1 MEIFC
6 TTSYSILINGEPKG
20 FITPTR
26 GIRQGDLLSS
36 YLFLLCV
43 EGLSSMLRKATESN
57 QVHGLLS
64 CRGGV
69 KISHLLFVDDTLLF
83 CETYTRECQNLLAIL
98 AQYEVASSQA
108 INRQK
113 TTLFFSRNIAPKVKQ
128 EIQALLSA
136 QVMNDCEK
144 YLGLPMVGGQSKVST
159 FKGLLEHIT
168 NKVWGG
174 RRNIF
179 QKLVKRY

>member
-69 KISHLLFVDDTLLF
+69 KISHLLFADDTLLF
-83 CETYTRECQNLLAIL
+83 CEARTRECQNLLAIL
-98 AQYEVASSQA
+98 AQYEVASDQA

-113 TTLFFSRNIAPKVKQ
+113 TTFFFSWNIALEVRQ
-128 EIQALLSA
+128 EIQALLGA
-136 QVMNDCEK
+136 QVKNDCEK
-144 YLGLPMVGGQSKVST
+144 YLGLPMVGGAIQGVY
-159 FKGLLEHIT
+159 L
-168 NKVWGG
+168 
-174 RRNIF
+174 
-179 QKLVKRY
+179 

>member
-1 MEIFC
+1 M
-6 TTSYSILINGEPKG
+6 
-20 FITPTR
+20 
-26 GIRQGDLLSS
+26 
-36 YLFLLCV
+36 
-43 EGLSSMLRKATESN
+43 
-57 QVHGLLS
+57 
-64 CRGGV
+64 
-69 KISHLLFVDDTLLF
+69 
-83 CETYTRECQNLLAIL
+83 AIL

-128 EIQALLSA
+128 EIQALLNA

-168 NKVWGG
+168 NKVLGG